1 MTDPSSDELFNAV
14 LAGDESAFEGVYN
27 LYHQRAR
34 LIAWKVSHRADW
46 IDDLLNEAW
55 CRAFR
60 LRLSYNPERPFLV
73 WFGGILQNVYREHC
87 RKSPTTL
94 GAAGDG
100 PEGVDG
106 GVDLVE
112 PEALVSEAELLM
124 TLNDCVEGL
133 TREEQDLVRWRF
145 FEGQSLRAV
154 AQRLGIAEAT
164 VRENRLPPVMAK
176 LQRCLRT
183 KGITDIFPFSTAHGP
198 EDAQ

>member
-100 PEGVDG
+100 PERVDG

-112 PEALVSEAELLM
+112 PEALVSEAELLAA
-124 TLNDCVEGL
+124 LNECTGRLSDNEA
-133 TREEQDLVRWRF
+133 RLVRLRF
-145 FEGQSLRAV
+145 FQELPLRSV
-154 AQRLGIAEAT
+154 AKEVKIPESTL
-164 VRENRLPPVMAK
+164 REHRLPAVIEK
-176 LQRCLRT
+176 LRKCLAR
-183 KGITDIFPFSTAHGP
+183 KGVDFDQI
-198 EDAQ
+198 